1 MVYLH
6 LLAATLLSGWVAELT
21 PLYWLLAFIS
31 LYPLLRLLG
40 CLWSGCRLYAM
51 RLEGAARF
59 VPWFILQ
66 VFSASLDVAMIVLNP
81 RRKIEPAVI
90 AVAIATRDRRL
101 VTLIGCLLTLTPGTL
116 AVDYRSSNGHLYV
129 HVLDTRS
136 ADSVVRAVTDIE
148 QRLMRWVTPLRE
160 SAHAG

>member
-1 MVYLH
+1 MFYLH
-6 LLAATLLSGWVAELT
+6 LLAATLLSWWLAELS
-21 PLYWLLAFIS
+21 PLFWLLAFVG
-31 LYPLLRLLG
+31 LYPFLRLLG

-51 RLEGAARF
+51 RLEGAALF
-59 VPWFILQ
+59 VPWFIWQ

-116 AVDYRSSNGHLYV
+116 AVDYSSLNGHLYV

-136 ADSVVRAVTDIE
+136 VDSVVRAVADIE
-148 QRLMRWVTPLRE
+148 RRLMRWVAPLQE
-160 SAHAG
+160 VEHAG